1 MSYRKSS
8 PKWQKIRKMR
18 FQAHFDAKQPV
29 IGVFHCKF
37 FVKLGEFWVSS
48 PDKAP
53 QKMTKSAKNSYFMK
67 INH

>member
-1 MSYRKSS
+1 
-8 PKWQKIRKMR
+8 MR

-29 IGVFHCKF
+29 IGAFYCKF
-37 FVKLGEFWVSS
+37 FVKLGKFWVSS